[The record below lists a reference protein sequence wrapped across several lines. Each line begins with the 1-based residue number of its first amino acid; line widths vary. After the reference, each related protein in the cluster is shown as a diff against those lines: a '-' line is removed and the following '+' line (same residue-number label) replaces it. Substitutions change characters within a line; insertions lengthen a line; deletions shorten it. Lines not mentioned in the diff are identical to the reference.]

1 MIGEPRWLS
10 DEEQKLWRMILAT
23 GRKIDRS
30 LEDVL
35 TASAGLSMPEY
46 GVLVALS
53 EAEDHSLRMKELC
66 AALDWDRSRMSH
78 QITRMERRGFLT
90 KQRSQADA
98 RGVVVTLTEEGTQRL
113 EKAVPDHVESVRQLV
128 FDHLDRDNFE
138 PLRRFMEGIL
148 DAESPL
154 DSSS

>member
-1 MIGEPRWLS
+1 MTGEPRWLS

-23 GRKIDRS
+23 GRKIDRR

-66 AALDWDRSRMSH
+66 TALDWDRSRMSH

-98 RGVVVTLTEEGTQRL
+98 RGVVVTLTAEGTQRL

-128 FDHLDRDNFE
+128 FDHLDRDDIE

-148 DAESPL
+148 DAENPL
-154 DSSS
+154 GTSI